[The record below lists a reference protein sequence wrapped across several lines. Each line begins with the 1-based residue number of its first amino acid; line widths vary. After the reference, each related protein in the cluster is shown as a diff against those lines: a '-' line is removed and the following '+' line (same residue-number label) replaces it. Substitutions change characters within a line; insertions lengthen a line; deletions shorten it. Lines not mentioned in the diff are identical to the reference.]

1 MKVIMPLIQVS
12 EKKKLSEEEIQR
24 RKDALAKGRETR
36 AKYLKI
42 RKELGLAAKDPI
54 PDRYLEPKSE
64 GYKEKQY
71 EPEPAESREVT
82 KDIPDEER
90 EALVKESKAK
100 RAPRVVPEK
109 QTTREKE
116 LKRQLKMEEVS
127 RVVRQEIEDAL
138 FRRSE
143 YKRMMKPKEAP
154 KEEPEPK
161 EHKIEREPP
170 RRLRVRGADGRIR
183 EY

>member
-1 MKVIMPLIQVS
+1 MPLIQVS

-42 RKELGLAAKDPI
+42 RKELGLKAKDPI
-54 PDRYLEPKSE
+54 PDKYLEPKNE
-64 GYKEKQY
+64 GYKEKEY

-90 EALVKESKAK
+90 AELVKESKSK
-100 RAPRVVPEK
+100 RAPKVVPE
-109 QTTREKE
+109 TMSTREKE
-116 LKRQLKMEEVS
+116 LKKQLKMEEVS

-143 YKRMMKPKEAP
+143 YKRMMKPKDPPKDEPP
-154 KEEPEPK
+154 KEEQ
-161 EHKIEREPP
+161 KIEREPP
-170 RRLRVRGADGRIR
+170 KRLRVRGSDGRVR

>member
-1 MKVIMPLIQVS
+1 
-12 EKKKLSEEEIQR
+12 
-24 RKDALAKGRETR
+24 
-36 AKYLKI
+36 
-42 RKELGLAAKDPI
+42 
-54 PDRYLEPKSE
+54 
-64 GYKEKQY
+64 
-71 EPEPAESREVT
+71 
-82 KDIPDEER
+82 
-90 EALVKESKAK
+90 
-100 RAPRVVPEK
+100 
-109 QTTREKE
+109 
-116 LKRQLKMEEVS
+116 MEEVS

-154 KEEPEPK
+154 KDESEPK

>member
-1 MKVIMPLIQVS
+1 MPLIQVS
-12 EKKKLSEEEIQR
+12 EKKKLSADEIQR

-42 RKELGLAAKDPI
+42 RKELGLKAKDPI
-54 PDRYLEPKSE
+54 PDKYLDPKSE
-64 GYKEKQY
+64 GYKEKEY
-71 EPEPAESREVT
+71 DPEPAESREVT

-90 EALVKESKAK
+90 AELVKESKAK
-100 RAPRVVPEK
+100 RAPKVIPEK
-109 QTTREKE
+109 QAMSAREME
-116 LKRQLKMEEVS
+116 LKKQLKMEEVS

-143 YKRMMKPKEAP
+143 YKRMMKPPKDDPKDEPP
-154 KEEPEPK
+154 KEQ
-161 EHKIEREPP
+161 KIEREPEP
-170 RRLRVRGADGRIR
+170 PKRLRVRGADGRIR

>member
-1 MKVIMPLIQVS
+1 MPLIQVS

-42 RKELGLAAKDPI
+42 RKELGLKAKDPI
-54 PDRYLEPKSE
+54 PEKYLEPKSE
-64 GYKEKQY
+64 GYKEREY

-82 KDIPDEER
+82 KDVPDEER
-90 EALVKESKAK
+90 AELVKESKAK
-100 RAPRVVPEK
+100 RAPKVVPEK
-109 QTTREKE
+109 QAMSAREKE
-116 LKRQLKMEEVS
+116 LKKQLKMEEVS

-154 KEEPEPK
+154 KDDPHQEQ
-161 EHKIEREPP
+161 KIEREPEP
-170 RRLRVRGADGRIR
+170 PKRLRVRGSDGRIR